1 MTIKTIL
8 TEPNKLLRQISEK
21 VEKDHLEIV
30 DRTNLLGS
38 DFVYLIVRLN

>member
-1 MTIKTIL
+1 MNEKELINYL
-8 TEPNKLLRQISEK
+8 SEK